1 MGPNGCGKSNIVDAL
16 FWVMGEQ
23 SARHLRGQS
32 MKDLIFAGS
41 SKYGPG
47 AFAEVNLVLEN
58 IGKKQIHIGKK
69 VISPREISISRK
81 LYCNGDSEYRINGLP
96 SRLRDIQ
103 EVFMDTGAG
112 AKSYSV
118 VAQGEIDRLVQAK
131 PEERRAII
139 EEVAGI
145 TKFKLR
151 KRESLRKI
159 EQTNANLNRI
169 KDLQSEIHKN
179 LKSLEKQAKKA
190 EEARSFK
197 KKIEKSDLVVNSHE
211 EFELL
216 KDFTHLNNLTCEKK
230 LEIEE
235 WQTHKETIEVNL
247 QKKQL
252 QKTDLMV
259 QIEREQNIFNENSK
273 QLAGNE
279 EKLNYLRRTQTEKVT
294 FMK

>member
-1 MGPNGCGKSNIVDAL
+1 
-16 FWVMGEQ
+16 
-23 SARHLRGQS
+23 
-32 MKDLIFAGS
+32 
-41 SKYGPG
+41 
-47 AFAEVNLVLEN
+47 
-58 IGKKQIHIGKK
+58 
-69 VISPREISISRK
+69 
-81 LYCNGDSEYRINGLP
+81 
-96 SRLRDIQ
+96 
-103 EVFMDTGAG
+103 MDTGAG

-159 EQTNANLNRI
+159 EQTNANLGRI

-179 LKSLEKQAKKA
+179 LKSLERQAKKA
-190 EEARSFK
+190 EEARSLK
-197 KKIEKSDLVVNSHE
+197 KKIEKTDIVVNSHK

-216 KDFTHLNNLTCEKK
+216 KDFIHFNNLVCEKK
-230 LEIEE
+230 LKIAE
-235 WQTHKETIEVNL
+235 WQTQKETLEVGL

-252 QKTDLMV
+252 QKTDLMA
-259 QIEREQNIFNENSK
+259 QMEIEQNVFNENSK

-294 FMK
+294 FIEMKVKENTKILEETKERKAKWQDLNQQNQSLKNSGGGSIKRPRKRMPSTGSSRGPSIERRNFK